1 MPAADPKKAPQKTN
15 PPAREKTRAPE
26 EEKPLVPEYD
36 DVQESSEE
44 SFPASDPPGWI
55 ERDPRPAKPLDKKQ
69 S

>member
-1 MPAADPKKAPQKTN
+1 MPAADPKKAPQKPA
-15 PPAREKTRAPE
+15 PPAREPE
-26 EEKPLVPEYD
+26 PAPEYD

-55 ERDPRPAKPLDKKQ
+55 ERDPKPAKPREKKQ